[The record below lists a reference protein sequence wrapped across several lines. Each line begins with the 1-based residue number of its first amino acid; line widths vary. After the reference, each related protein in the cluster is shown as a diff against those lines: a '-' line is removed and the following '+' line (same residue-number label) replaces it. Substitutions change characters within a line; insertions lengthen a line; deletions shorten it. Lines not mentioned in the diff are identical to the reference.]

1 MDIPR
6 LFHCRLPADSKGS
19 ILILAFWALSLL
31 SLFAIYMGQGVRQK
45 LALMDRLIGRS
56 QLYGAAQAGARRG
69 EAELRKPDT
78 DAAIDS
84 LKEPWAQAQS
94 MYKDVKVGEGAFS
107 LNIIDEERKVN
118 INTAGLDVL
127 KRLFKEVSSV
137 DDAMSEEIASAIID
151 WRDADSASLAL
162 GAENNYYST
171 LKYPYSCKD
180 ARFDI
185 LDELLLVR
193 GVTVTIYN
201 SVKDHLTIY
210 GQGQVNVNT
219 APNEVLMALGLD
231 KKLADKILLFRSGKD
246 GVEETEDDNVFAGSA
261 SIVPQLSQFTPL
273 SPEEL
278 TILSQFASS
287 GLVNAVSEYFT
298 VFAQAGYGYKK
309 GTQSVT
315 CVFQRFP
322 LEAGGYGTEVKY
334 WRIAQ

>member
-6 LFHCRLPADSKGS
+6 SFACRLPVDSKGS

-45 LALMDRLIGRS
+45 LALMDRLIQRS
-56 QLYGAAQAGARRG
+56 QLYGVAEAGARR
-69 EAELRKPDT
+69 AETQLRKPDA
-78 DAAIDS
+78 DVAINS
-84 LKEPWAQAQS
+84 LKDPWAQS
-94 MYKDVKVGEGAFS
+94 IYKDIKVGEGEFS
-107 LNIIDEERKVN
+107 LNIVDEERKVN

-127 KRLFKEVSSV
+127 KRLFREVLSI
-137 DDAMSEEIASAIID
+137 DDASSEEIASAIID
-151 WRDADSASLAL
+151 WRDADSVSLAL

-171 LKYPYSCKD
+171 LKYPYPCKD

-193 GVTVTIYN
+193 GVTATIYN

-210 GQGQVNVNT
+210 GQGQVNINT
-219 APNEVLMALGLD
+219 AESIVLKSLGLD
-231 KKLADKILLFRSGKD
+231 KKLADKVMLFRAGQD
-246 GVEETEDDNVFAGSA
+246 GEDRTEDDNVFTGTAN
-261 SIVPQLSQFTPL
+261 IVPQLSQFTQL

-287 GLVNAVSEYFT
+287 GFVGVTSEYFT
-298 VFAQAGYGYKK
+298 VFSKAGYGYKK
-309 GTQSVT
+309 GARSVV
-315 CVFQRFP
+315 CVFQRIL
-322 LEAGGYGTEVKY
+322 LEGGGYGTQARF

>member
-1 MDIPR
+1 
-6 LFHCRLPADSKGS
+6 LPADNRGS

-45 LALMDRLIGRS
+45 LSLMDRLIQHS
-56 QLYGAAQAGARRG
+56 QLSGVAEAGARRG

-78 DAAIDS
+78 DVTLDS
-84 LKEPWAQAQS
+84 LKESWAQAQA
-94 MYKDVKVGEGAFS
+94 MYKDVKVGEGSFS
-107 LNIIDEERKVN
+107 LNIVDEERKVN

-127 KRLFKEVSSV
+127 KRLFKEVSKV
-137 DDAMSEEIASAIID
+137 DDTVSEEIASAIID
-151 WRDADSASLAL
+151 WRDADSVSLPL

-171 LKYPYSCKD
+171 LRNPYPCKD

-193 GVTVTIYN
+193 GVTATIYN
-201 SVKDHLTIY
+201 IVKDRLTIY

-219 APNEVLMALGLD
+219 ASTEVLMALGLD
-231 KKLADKILLFRSGKD
+231 KKLADKIVLFRAGKD
-246 GVEETEDDNVFAGSA
+246 GVEGTEDDNVFSGSTN
-261 SIVPQLSQFTPL
+261 IVPQLSQFTPL

-287 GLVNAVSEYFT
+287 GLVSVVSEYFT
-298 VFAQAGYGYKK
+298 VFSQAGYGYKK

-315 CVFQRFP
+315 CVLQRIP
-322 LEAGGYGTEVKY
+322 QLGGGFVTKLKY